1 MRASRESIFLSQGK
15 SYSLLI
21 SWLEEVIWNNWVEV
35 FEITVSPPPSTIL
48 KANRTFLLTK
58 FLFFSFLP
66 RVDVTEV
73 QIAITLLL
81 LISAFGGT
89 AIWDYKVSVLSM
101 QCSCGVWSSCW
112 ELPVPT
118 VFEAILC
125 NCDQPLLVL

>member
-1 MRASRESIFLSQGK
+1 M
-15 SYSLLI
+15 
-21 SWLEEVIWNNWVEV
+21 EV
-35 FEITVSPPPSTIL
+35 FEITVPPPPSTIL
-48 KANRTFLLTK
+48 RANRTFLLTK
-58 FLFFSFLP
+58 LLFFSFLP

-89 AIWDYKVSVLSM
+89 AVWDYKVSVLS
-101 QCSCGVWSSCW
+101 SCGVWSSCW

-118 VFEAILC
+118 VFEAIPC

>member
-1 MRASRESIFLSQGK
+1 MCASRLSIFLSQGK
-15 SYSLLI
+15 SYSWHI

-35 FEITVSPPPSTIL
+35 FEITVPPPPSTIL
-48 KANRTFLLTK
+48 RANRTFLLTK
-58 FLFFSFLP
+58 LLFFSFLP

-89 AIWDYKVSVLSM
+89 AVWDYKVSVLS
-101 QCSCGVWSSCW
+101 SCGVWSSCW

-118 VFEAILC
+118 VFEAIPY
-125 NCDQPLLVL
+125 NCGQPLPVL